1 MKLCRGRQWPPM
13 RHSWFDKERAHSNKP
28 IRIMAVFCVDRY
40 NVISSIISDIVV
52 KDSDLELG
60 ED

>member
-1 MKLCRGRQWPPM
+1 MAPM

-28 IRIMAVFCVDRY
+28 IWIMAVFCVDRY